1 MSVCGTPGC
10 LRTSFHE
17 PPDECAFYPPKNQK
31 LTSSIQVKENAR
43 LVRVIDKLI
52 DERNQLR
59 EELEDHLRLL
69 RLIGVFADAIK
80 ALTREKSDAQDML
93 ARAVASTAGSVIV
106 IPPIIQHL
114 DWELE
119 RLDTPNGFIRLE
131 AKRVDK

>member
-10 LRTSFHE
+10 LRTGFHE
-17 PPDECAFYPPKNQK
+17 PPDECAFYPPKTQK

-43 LVRVIDKLI
+43 LLKVIDKLI

-59 EELEDHLRLL
+59 EEVEGQLKLLES
-69 RLIGVFADAIK
+69 FAHAIK
-80 ALTREKSDAQDML
+80 TLAHEKWEAQDML
-93 ARAVASTAGSVIV
+93 ARAVASTVDNVVV
-106 IPPIIQHL
+106 IPPIVQHL

-119 RLDTPNGFIRLE
+119 RLDTPNGFIRFE